1 LNANLILM
9 LYIIPLLIGILLIS
23 PLREKLP
30 LDVLIKK
37 YPSLENDTRKIFL
50 GQTLIVLSGFA
61 VSAHTLWI
69 SNKISEGGSYCSAQN
84 VFDCDSVIGDMRYN
98 TVPFTEIPWGLLGF
112 LAFTVLL
119 YFVRTLS
126 NEPHADFVEKHIQF
140 GKLMTVGGFFII
152 ALLVYYEFKMGKICQ
167 YCTTAHVA
175 NIAAFFGFYEI
186 EKAYQSDDWKKLK

>member
-1 LNANLILM
+1 M
-9 LYIIPLLIGILLIS
+9 LYIIPLLLGILLIS
-23 PLREKLP
+23 PLREKLSFIDG
-30 LDVLIKK
+30 LVKK

-50 GQTLIVLSGFA
+50 GQTLIVLTGFA

-84 VFDCDSVIGDMRYN
+84 IFDCDSVIGDMRYN

-119 YFVRTLS
+119 YFVRTLA

-152 ALLVYYEFKMGKICQ
+152 A
-167 YCTTAHVA
+167 A
-175 NIAAFFGFYEI
+175 NIAAFFGFNEI
-186 EKAYQSDDWKKLK
+186 EKAYKSDAWRNLK